1 MTKTLLSVLA
11 SGLLLA
17 GLAAGVAGAN
27 SAPDRLGTDLRS
39 CGKVNDAG
47 GRSPVKSAKISCR
60 RARSI
65 ARDFIQDDERRHGWK
80 TYNPAGC
87 EWFMYRKQDRDDFL
101 DWQQG
106 SGSLSFPV
114 VYFIKMRGCE
124 S

>member
-11 SGLLLA
+11 SGLMLV
-17 GLAAGVAGAN
+17 GLAVGVAGGTA
-27 SAPDRLGTDLRS
+27 AERLGTDLQP
-39 CGKVNDAG
+39 CGKVNDEG
-47 GRSPVKSAKISCR
+47 GRSPVKTFEVGCN
-60 RARSI
+60 RAREI
-65 ARDFIQDDERRHGWK
+65 ARDFIQDDVRRHGWR

-87 EWFMYRKQDRDDFL
+87 EWFMYRKQDRDEFL

-106 SGSLSFPV
+106 SGPLSFPV